1 MNTDKPGAPYYQR
14 SVEETLASVQS
25 SPEGISGTEAATR
38 LQQYGENALPQKPGK
53 PAWLRFIAHF
63 NDVLIYVLLAAALLK
78 AVMGHWIDMA
88 VILAVAVVN
97 ALIGFIQESNAE
109 KSLQSIRNMLSSEAV
124 AIRQGNHETIPTT
137 SLVPGDIVVIR
148 AGDRIPA
155 DLRVIEAH
163 NLRVEEAILTGEST
177 VVEKT
182 TEPLSGDLPLGDRS
196 NLLFS
201 GTTVSSGAGKGIVVA
216 TGGDTEL
223 GHINQM
229 MAGIEKHRTPLL
241 VQMDKLGKA
250 IFILILVMM
259 AALFVF
265 SLLFRDMPVSELM
278 LSLIS
283 LAVAS
288 VPEGLPAIISII
300 LSLGV
305 QAMARQ
311 KAIIRKL
318 PTVKTLGAMTV
329 ICSDKTGTLTMNE
342 MTVKAVIT
350 ADSVYRVEGDSYE
363 QVGKIYA
370 IDDPTPVTIAPGSL
384 FERYLRTIEQVGK
397 IYAIDDPTP
406 VTIAPG
412 SLFERYLRTIDL
424 CNDSQL
430 IKEESGLWKITG
442 GPTEGAL
449 KVLAAKVT
457 LPPLTS
463 ELRSKIPFDSQY
475 KYMSTLYRLGEEE
488 VVLVTGAPDVLFRL
502 CQYQQ
507 SDSGLQPLDLPYW
520 EGKIEEYAREGLRMV
535 AAAWKPAAAG
545 QTELTH
551 QDLQQGVILLGVA
564 GMMDPPRPEA
574 ITAIADCLQAGIR
587 VKMITGDHPQTA
599 MSIGKMLGIGNAGNA
614 ITGRELEVMDDAQ
627 LSVAAQ
633 QFDIFARTS
642 PEDKFRLVQA
652 LQSKKEIVGM
662 TGDGVNDAPALKQA
676 DVGVAMGIK
685 GTEVT
690 KEAADMVLT
699 DDNFATIASAVREG
713 RRVYDNLKKTILFVM
728 PTNLAQG
735 LLIVIALLAGNV
747 LPLTPVLILW
757 MNMAT
762 SATLSFGLAF
772 EAGEKNIMRRPP
784 RDPKIHVMDGFAI
797 WRVAFVGSMIAV
809 SAFILEAWLQ
819 PRGYSPE
826 FIRTVL
832 LQTLVTAQWFYML
845 NCRVSDGFSLTKGLL
860 ANKGIWIVSGVLLLL
875 QLLIIYAPFM
885 QMLFG
890 TTGLPFRYWVITFI
904 IGFAMFLIVELEKPL
919 TRKWRSA

>member
-1 MNTDKPGAPYYQR
+1 MKTGNPDRPYYQQT
-14 SVEETLASVQS
+14 VDETLSNIHS
-25 SPEGISGTEAATR
+25 TLEGLSGTEASVR
-38 LQQYGENALPQKPGK
+38 LQQHGENALPQKEGK
-53 PAWLRFIAHF
+53 PAWLRFLAHF
-63 NDVLIYVLLAAALLK
+63 NDVLIYVLLVAALLK
-78 AVMGHWIDMA
+78 LFMGHWVDML
-88 VILAVAVVN
+88 VILGVAIVN
-97 ALIGFIQESNAE
+97 ALIGHIQESNAE

-124 AIRQGNHETIPTT
+124 VVRQGNHETIPTT
-137 SLVPGDIVVIR
+137 ALVPGDIVVIR

-177 VVEKT
+177 VVEKNSDA
-182 TEPLSGDLPLGDRS
+182 LSGELPLGDRY
-196 NLLFS
+196 NLLYS
-201 GTTVSSGAGKGIVVA
+201 GTTVSSGGGKGVVVA
-216 TGGDTEL
+216 TGVETEL

-229 MAGIEKHRTPLL
+229 MSDIEKHRTPLM
-241 VQMDKLGKA
+241 VQMDKLGKT
-250 IFILILVMM
+250 IFITILVMM
-259 AALFVF
+259 VALFVF
-265 SLLFRDMPVSELM
+265 SLLFRDMPVSELV

-283 LAVAS
+283 LAVAA

-305 QAMARQ
+305 QAMARR

-318 PTVKTLGAMTV
+318 PTVETLGAMTV

-350 ADSVYRVEGDSYE
+350 ADTIYRVEGESYE
-363 QVGKIYA
+363 PVGNIHPV
-370 IDDPTPVTIAPGSL
+370 DDPTPVSVTQGSVL
-384 FERYLRTIEQVGK
+384 
-397 IYAIDDPTP
+397 
-406 VTIAPG
+406 
-412 SLFERYLRTIDL
+412 ERYLRTIDL

-430 IKEESGLWKITG
+430 IKDEQGLWKITG

-449 KVLAAKVT
+449 KVLAAKIP
-457 LPPLTS
+457 LPALDT
-463 ELRSKIPFDSQY
+463 EMRSKIPFDSQY

-488 VVLVTGAPDVLFRL
+488 VILLTGAPDVLFRL

-507 SDSGLQPLDLPYW
+507 TNDGLQPFDQPYW

-535 AAAWKPAAAG
+535 AAAWKPAREG
-545 QTELTH
+545 QRELDH
-551 QDLQQGVILLGVA
+551 PDLQDGVILLGIA

-599 MSIGKMLGIGNAGNA
+599 MSIGQMLGIGNAASA
-614 ITGRELEVMDDAQ
+614 ITGRELEAMDDRQ
-627 LSVAAQ
+627 LSDAAQ
-633 QFDIFARTS
+633 QYDIFARTS

-652 LQSKKEIVGM
+652 LQSKQEVVGM
-662 TGDGVNDAPALKQA
+662 TGDGVNDAPALKRA
-676 DVGVAMGIK
+676 DVGIAMGIK

-699 DDNFATIASAVREG
+699 DDNFATIASAVHEG
-713 RRVYDNLKKTILFVM
+713 RRVYDNLKKTILFVI
-728 PTNLAQG
+728 PSNIAQA
-735 LLIVIALLAGNV
+735 LLIIIALLAGN
-747 LPLTPVLILW
+747 LIPLTPVLILW

-772 EAGEKNIMRRPP
+772 EAGEKDIMNRPP
-784 RDPKIHVMDGFAI
+784 RKANLHVMDGYAI
-797 WRVAFVGSMIAV
+797 WRVVFVGLMIAISAFV
-809 SAFILEAWLQ
+809 LEAWLQ
-819 PRGYSPE
+819 PRGYSAE

-845 NCRVSDGFSLTKGLL
+845 NCRVNDGFSLSKGLL
-860 ANKGIWIVSGVLLLL
+860 ENKGIWIVSGVLLAL

-890 TTGLPFRYWVITFI
+890 TEALPFRYWVITFL
-904 IGFAMFLIVELEKPL
+904 IGFVMFLIVEAEKVL
-919 TRKWRSA
+919 TRRWRKTEVR

>member
-1 MNTDKPGAPYYQR
+1 MKTEKPERPYYQQT
-14 SVEETLASVQS
+14 VDDTLANINSTAEGLSSSEASV
-25 SPEGISGTEAATR
+25 R
-38 LQQYGENALPQKPGK
+38 LQQYGENALPQKKGK
-53 PAWLRFIAHF
+53 PAWLRFLAHF
-63 NDVLIYVLLAAALLK
+63 NDVLIYVLLVAALLK
-78 AVMGHWIDMA
+78 LFMGQWVDMF
-88 VILAVAVVN
+88 VILGVAIVN
-97 ALIGFIQESNAE
+97 ALIGHIQESNAE

-124 AIRQGNHETIPTT
+124 VVRQGNHETIPTT
-137 SLVPGDIVVIR
+137 TLVPGDIVVIR

-177 VVEKT
+177 VVEKNSDV
-182 TEPLSGDLPLGDRS
+182 LSGELPLGDRY
-196 NLLFS
+196 NLLYS
-201 GTTVSSGAGKGIVVA
+201 GTTVSSGGGKGVVVA
-216 TGGDTEL
+216 TGGETEL

-229 MAGIEKHRTPLL
+229 MSDIEKHRTPLM
-241 VQMDKLGKA
+241 VQMDKLGKT
-250 IFILILVMM
+250 IFITILVMM
-259 AALFVF
+259 VALFVF
-265 SLLFRDMPVSELM
+265 SLLFRDMPVSELV

-283 LAVAS
+283 LAVAA

-305 QAMARQ
+305 QAMARR

-318 PTVKTLGAMTV
+318 PTVETLGAMTV

-350 ADSVYRVEGDSYE
+350 ADTTYRVEGDSYE
-363 QVGKIYA
+363 PVGNIHPV
-370 IDDPTPVTIAPGSL
+370 DDPTPVSVVQGSL
-384 FERYLRTIEQVGK
+384 L
-397 IYAIDDPTP
+397 
-406 VTIAPG
+406 
-412 SLFERYLRTIDL
+412 ERYLRTIDL

-430 IKEESGLWKITG
+430 IKDEQGLWKITG

-449 KVLAAKVT
+449 KVLAAKIQ
-457 LPPLTS
+457 LPPLDT
-463 ELRSKIPFDSQY
+463 EMRSKIPFDSQY
-475 KYMSTLYRLGEEE
+475 KYMSTLYRLDDEE
-488 VVLVTGAPDVLFRL
+488 VILITGAPDVLFRL

-507 SDSGLQPLDLPYW
+507 TNDGMQPFDLPYW

-535 AAAWKPAAAG
+535 AAAWKPARDG
-545 QTELTH
+545 QRELDH
-551 QDLQQGVILLGVA
+551 PDLQDGVILLGIA

-599 MSIGKMLGIGNAGNA
+599 MSIGQMLGIGNAASA
-614 ITGRELEVMDDAQ
+614 ITGRELEAMDDRQ
-627 LSVAAQ
+627 LSDAAQ
-633 QFDIFARTS
+633 QYDIFARTS

-652 LQSKKEIVGM
+652 LQSKQEVVGM
-662 TGDGVNDAPALKQA
+662 TGDGVNDAPALKRA
-676 DVGVAMGIK
+676 DVGIAMGIK

-699 DDNFATIASAVREG
+699 DDNFATIARAVHEG
-713 RRVYDNLKKTILFVM
+713 RRVYDNLKKTILFVI
-728 PTNLAQG
+728 PSNIAQA
-735 LLIVIALLAGNV
+735 LLIIIALLAGN
-747 LPLTPVLILW
+747 LIPLTPVLILW

-772 EAGEKNIMRRPP
+772 EAGEKDIMNRPP
-784 RDPKIHVMDGFAI
+784 RKANLHVMDGYAI
-797 WRVAFVGSMIAV
+797 WRVVFVGLMIAI

-819 PRGYSPE
+819 PRGYSAE

-845 NCRVSDGFSLTKGLL
+845 NCRVNDGFSLSKGLL
-860 ANKGIWIVSGVLLLL
+860 ANKGIWIVSGVLLAL

-890 TTGLPFRYWVITFI
+890 TEALPFRYWVITLL
-904 IGFAMFLIVELEKPL
+904 IGFVMFLIVEAEKVL
-919 TRKWRSA
+919 TRKWRKTEA

>member
-1 MNTDKPGAPYYQR
+1 MNTEKPEQPFYR
-14 SVEETLASVQS
+14 LSVEETLANTASTA
-25 SPEGISGTEAATR
+25 EGISGSEAAAR
-38 LQQYGENALPQKPGK
+38 LQKYGENALPQKAGK
-53 PAWLRFIAHF
+53 PAWLRFLAHF
-63 NDVLIYVLLAAALLK
+63 NDVLIYVLLAAAVLT
-78 AVMGHWIDMA
+78 AVMGHWVDTLVILGVA
-88 VILAVAVVN
+88 VIN
-97 ALIGFIQESNAE
+97 ALIGHIQESNAE

-124 AIRQGNHETIPTT
+124 VVRQGTHETVATT
-137 SLVPGDIVVIR
+137 ALVPGDIVVIR

-177 VVEKT
+177 VVEKG
-182 TEPLSGDLPLGDRS
+182 TERLEGELPLGDRT
-196 NLLFS
+196 NLLYS
-201 GTTVSSGAGKGIVVA
+201 GTTVSSGGGKGIVVA
-216 TGGDTEL
+216 TGSDTEL

-229 MAGIEKHRTPLL
+229 MSDIEKHRTPLL
-241 VQMDKLGKA
+241 IQMDKLGKA
-250 IFILILVMM
+250 IFIIILIMM

-265 SLLFRDMPVSELM
+265 SVLFRDMPVSELM

-305 QAMARQ
+305 QAMAKQ
-311 KAIIRKL
+311 QAIIRKL
-318 PTVKTLGAMTV
+318 PTVETLGAMTV

-350 ADSVYRVEGDSYE
+350 ADKVYRVEGDSYE
-363 QVGKIYA
+363 PVGNIHP
-370 IDDPTPVTIAPGSL
+370 IDEDSPVTVTHGSL
-384 FERYLRTIEQVGK
+384 L
-397 IYAIDDPTP
+397 
-406 VTIAPG
+406 
-412 SLFERYLRTIDL
+412 ERYLRTIDL

-430 IKEESGLWKITG
+430 IKDEQGFWKITG

-457 LPPLTS
+457 LPALDT

-475 KYMSTLYRLGEEE
+475 KYMSTLHRIGDEEMI
-488 VVLVTGAPDVLFRL
+488 LITGAPDVLFRL
-502 CQYQQ
+502 CQHQQ
-507 SDSGLQPLDLPYW
+507 TEIGLEPLDQPYW
-520 EGKIEEYAREGLRMV
+520 EAKIEEYAREGLRMV
-535 AAAWKPAAAG
+535 AAAWKPASFE

-551 QDLQQGVILLGVA
+551 DDLQHGVILLGIA

-574 ITAIADCLQAGIR
+574 ITAIRDCLQAGIR

-599 MSIGKMLGIGNAGNA
+599 MSIGKMLGIGNAGTA
-614 ITGRELEVMDDAQ
+614 ITGRELEVMDDNQ
-627 LSVAAQ
+627 LSEAAQ
-633 QFDIFARTS
+633 KFDIFARTS

-652 LQSKKEIVGM
+652 LQSKKEVVGM
-662 TGDGVNDAPALKQA
+662 TGDGVNDAPALKRA
-676 DVGVAMGIK
+676 DVGIAMGIK

-713 RRVYDNLKKTILFVM
+713 RRVYDNLKKTILFIM

-735 LLIVIALLAGNV
+735 LLIIIALLAGN
-747 LPLTPVLILW
+747 LIPLTPVLILW

-772 EAGEKNIMRRPP
+772 EAGEKNIMNRPP
-784 RDPKIHVMDGFAI
+784 RDPKLHVMDGFAI
-797 WRVAFVGSMIAV
+797 WRVIFVGSMIAV
-809 SAFILEAWLQ
+809 SAFVLEAWLQ

-845 NCRVSDGFSLTKGLL
+845 NCRVSDGFSLSKGLL
-860 ANKGIWIVSGVLLLL
+860 ANRGIWMVSGVLLVL

-890 TTGLPFRYWVITFI
+890 TTSLPFRYWVITFI
-904 IGFAMFLIVELEKPL
+904 IGFAMFLIVEIEKPL
-919 TRKWRSA
+919 TRKWRVERPS

>member
-1 MNTDKPGAPYYQR
+1 MKTEKPGRPFYQQT
-14 SVEETLASVQS
+14 VEETLINIDSTADGLNGSD
-25 SPEGISGTEAATR
+25 ATAR

-53 PAWLRFIAHF
+53 PAWMRFLAHF

-78 AVMGHWIDMA
+78 AVMGHWIDMTVILGVA
-88 VILAVAVVN
+88 VIN
-97 ALIGFIQESNAE
+97 ALIGHIQESNAE

-124 AIRQGNHETIPTT
+124 VVRQGSHETVPTT
-137 SLVPGDIVVIR
+137 ALVPGDIVVVR

-177 VVEKT
+177 VVEKN
-182 TEPLSGDLPLGDRS
+182 TEALSGELPLGDRY
-196 NLLFS
+196 NLLYS
-201 GTTVSSGAGKGIVVA
+201 GTTVSSGGGKGVVVA

-229 MAGIEKHRTPLL
+229 MSDIEKHRTPLM
-241 VQMDKLGKA
+241 VQMDKLGKT
-250 IFILILVMM
+250 IFITILVMM

-265 SLLFRDMPVSELM
+265 SILFRDMPVSELM

-283 LAVAS
+283 LAVAAVS
-288 VPEGLPAIISII
+288 EGLPAIISII

-305 QAMARQ
+305 QAMARH

-318 PTVKTLGAMTV
+318 PTVETLGAMTV

-350 ADSVYRVEGDSYE
+350 AQTTYRVEGDSYE
-363 QVGKIYA
+363 PVGNIHP
-370 IDDPTPVTIAPGSL
+370 IDDPTPVTVAQGSL
-384 FERYLRTIEQVGK
+384 L
-397 IYAIDDPTP
+397 
-406 VTIAPG
+406 
-412 SLFERYLRTIDL
+412 ERYLRTIDL

-430 IKEESGLWKITG
+430 MKDEQGLWKITG

-449 KVLAAKVT
+449 KVLAAKIP
-457 LPPLTS
+457 LPALDT
-463 ELRSKIPFDSQY
+463 EMRSKIPFDSQY
-475 KYMSTLYRLGEEE
+475 KYMSTLYRLGDEE
-488 VVLVTGAPDVLFRL
+488 VILITGAPDVLFRL
-502 CQYQQ
+502 CQFQQ
-507 SDSGLQPLDLPYW
+507 TDDGLQPFDQPYW
-520 EGKIEEYAREGLRMV
+520 ESKIEEYAREGLRMV
-535 AAAWKPAAAG
+535 AAAWKPAANG
-545 QTELTH
+545 QRELDH
-551 QDLQQGVILLGVA
+551 PDLQDGVILLGIA

-599 MSIGKMLGIGNAGNA
+599 MSIGQMLGIGNAGSA
-614 ITGRELEVMDDAQ
+614 ITGRELEVMDDQQ
-627 LSVAAQ
+627 LSEAAQ
-633 QFDIFARTS
+633 KYDIFARTS

-652 LQSKKEIVGM
+652 LQSKQEVVGM
-662 TGDGVNDAPALKQA
+662 TGDGVNDAPALKRA
-676 DVGVAMGIK
+676 DVGIAMGIK

-699 DDNFATIASAVREG
+699 DDNFATIARAVHEG
-713 RRVYDNLKKTILFVM
+713 RRVYDNLKKTILFII
-728 PTNLAQG
+728 PSNIAQG
-735 LLIVIALLAGNV
+735 LLIIIALLAGN
-747 LPLTPVLILW
+747 LIPLTPVLILW

-772 EAGEKNIMRRPP
+772 EAGEKNIMNRPP
-784 RDPKIHVMDGFAI
+784 RKPNLHVMDGYAI
-797 WRVAFVGSMIAV
+797 WRVVFVGLMIAISAFV
-809 SAFILEAWLQ
+809 LEAWLQ
-819 PRGYSPE
+819 PRGYSAE

-845 NCRVSDGFSLTKGLL
+845 NCRVSDGFSLSKGLL
-860 ANKGIWIVSGVLLLL
+860 ENKGIWIVSGVLLVL

-890 TTGLPFRYWVITFI
+890 TESLPFRYWVITFV
-904 IGFAMFLIVELEKPL
+904 IGFAMFLIVEAEKML
-919 TRKWRSA
+919 TRRWRAKA